1 MKMTNVSSSMSEQ
14 ILEALLKAQ
23 EKEKLEAIKEEER
36 VQYQL
41 NPADVIKE
49 EELEESMGDL
59 SFRKI
64 GLSKLSNANL
74 KGSPV
79 VIPARDEVED
89 LLKEEG
95 METQRMRVKAK
106 QEEESN

>member
-1 MKMTNVSSSMSEQ
+1 
-14 ILEALLKAQ
+14 
-23 EKEKLEAIKEEER
+23 
-36 VQYQL
+36 
-41 NPADVIKE
+41 
-49 EELEESMGDL
+49 LEESMGDL

-95 METQRMRVKAK
+95 MET
-106 QEEESN
+106 